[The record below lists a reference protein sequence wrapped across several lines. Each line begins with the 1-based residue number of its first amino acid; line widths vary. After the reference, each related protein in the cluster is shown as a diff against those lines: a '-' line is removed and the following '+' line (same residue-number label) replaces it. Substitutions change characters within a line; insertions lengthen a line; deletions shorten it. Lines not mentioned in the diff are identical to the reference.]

1 MPSGQLHVTASNDAY
16 TYASLHRSPFLAH
29 DICDIQK
36 GERQR
41 MFL

>member
-1 MPSGQLHVTASNDAY
+1 MTSGELHVTASNDAY
-16 TYASLHRSPFLAH
+16 TYASTALLHLAN
-29 DICDIQK
+29 DICDIQR